1 MGIGEFSFVLFAIP
15 MAWQLR
21 AWRPIRV
28 PPGFGLWMLFLAW
41 TVFSLAM
48 LPMDAPDTTAGGVVG
63 RTIGVLFRLFQY
75 GAVTIIALYVLNLP
89 IAQVPQRKIMRW
101 LSILF
106 CITVAGGFLGL
117 IAPHFEF
124 TSPLEKLLPHHIA
137 ANTYVSTLVHPQAAE
152 VQNVLGY
159 TAPRPAAPW
168 GYTNYWGNN
177 LSILLV
183 WFCVY
188 MWQPAT
194 PRRRLM
200 LGAMMLIALVP
211 IVYSLNRGMWFGLI
225 LSIGYLIYRLAARG
239 DMRALLATLILLPV
253 LALAFLFTPLH
264 SVVKER
270 ADHGGSNQVRAFADA
285 AAIRGALESPIL
297 GWGGTR
303 KTIGSG
309 QSIAIG
315 PSLNCVNCGSPG
327 IGSTGEFWEIIFSQ
341 GIVGIGIYFG
351 FFIAAFWALRRDR
364 SLTGAAA
371 RLIIILAIFYSY
383 FYNSLPS
390 AIALTFI
397 SISLAWRGV
406 TAPVPPV
413 APKPAT
419 PVPPIASPLVGALR

>member
-239 DMRALLATLILLPV
+239 DMRALFATLILLPV
-253 LALAFLFTPLH
+253 ARLGLPVH
-264 SVVKER
+264 
-270 ADHGGSNQVRAFADA
+270 A
-285 AAIRGALESPIL
+285 AAQRGQGARRPRRQQPGPGLRRRSRDPRRAGVADPRL
-297 GWGGTR
+297 GWHPQDDR
-303 KTIGSG
+303 QRS
-309 QSIAIG
+309 
-315 PSLNCVNCGSPG
+315 VD
-327 IGSTGEFWEIIFSQ
+327 
-341 GIVGIGIYFG
+341 
-351 FFIAAFWALRRDR
+351 RDR
-364 SLTGAAA
+364 
-371 RLIIILAIFYSY
+371 
-383 FYNSLPS
+383 
-390 AIALTFI
+390 AIA
-397 SISLAWRGV
+397 
-406 TAPVPPV
+406 
-413 APKPAT
+413 
-419 PVPPIASPLVGALR
+419 